1 MNVNINRLAGYQTWE
16 GHDPFEDHAG
26 PFYFRKTEDG
36 EILCAF
42 EAVKKHCNGGGFLHG
57 GLLMTF
63 ADFSLFAIA
72 QDVLDGPAVT
82 VSFNSEFTAA
92 ATAGDFIEARG
103 DVVQNTGSM
112 VFLRGQVF
120 TRKEIAGE
128 MQVLP
133 LLNFSGIV
141 KRLKQR
147 PI

>member
-1 MNVNINRLAGYQTWE
+1 MNVNANRLTGYQTWE

-26 PFYFRKTEDG
+26 PFYFRKTENG
-36 EILCAF
+36 EILCAL
-42 EAVKKHCNGGGFLHG
+42 EALEKHCNGGGFLHG

-72 QDVLDGPAVT
+72 QDVLEGPAVT
-82 VSFNSEFTAA
+82 VSFNAEFTAA
-92 ATAGDFIEARG
+92 AMAGDFVEARG
-103 DVVQNTGSM
+103 DIVQNTGSM

-120 TRKEIAGE
+120 TRKEIGGNL
-128 MQVLP
+128 QVLP

-141 KRLKQR
+141 KRLKKR